1 MKRIK
6 STIDMMN
13 MVADNRITETPE
25 LTGQFMVF
33 PNSFASG
40 NLGQKALSR
49 MSREQLAAFLKAESG
64 NAQSAHFV
72 TAPVEPPPPTPE
84 KGLAIGVLKQAVYDL
99 RRFRKATKA
108 ADLELYL

>member
-33 PNSFASG
+33 PNSFGTG
-40 NLGQKALSR
+40 NVGQKSLSR
-49 MSREQLAAFLKAESG
+49 MSREQLAAVLKAESG
-64 NAQSAHFV
+64 NAQRAHFV
-72 TAPVEPPPPTPE
+72 SPPAGPPPPAPVT
-84 KGLAIGVLKQAVYDL
+84 GLAFGVLPHPPYDW
-99 RRFRKATKA
+99 RRVRPP
-108 ADLELYL
+108 

>member
-25 LTGQFMVF
+25 LTGHFMVF

-40 NLGQKALSR
+40 NVGQKPLSR

-72 TAPVEPPPPTPE
+72 TPPAELPPPTPQN
-84 KGLAIGVLKQAVYDL
+84 GLENGVLQQESSDL
-99 RRFRKATKA
+99 RIFSTAT
-108 ADLELYL
+108 

>member
-33 PNSFASG
+33 PNSFGSG
-40 NLGQKALSR
+40 NVGQESLSR

-72 TAPVEPPPPTPE
+72 TPPVEPPTRQTSARSRNGRFGIMTILLWTP
-84 KGLAIGVLKQAVYDL
+84 
-99 RRFRKATKA
+99 
-108 ADLELYL
+108 